1 MTEGLL
7 FYYSVY
13 DGPTLWRF
21 ISHTMRP
28 WWIDEIKAIRGRDGS
43 NTESEYH
50 PFGECTLNN
59 PPPIFQDK
67 TKALMRFNNDYNSGD
82 LARVVDAMNN
92 QEVMNLNVLCPWN
105 CSASCQD
112 AGEVPL
118 DVMIQRMLP
127 KIVLP
132 LWNSSLYNR
141 VQYSCNQYFSD
152 ENDYPTILLND
163 KWVVKPSI
171 KIGDDGVVVITCKYH
186 DNGQDRLT
194 LFAPRSP
201 HQHILNAKQPDQLAH
216 CITIPRVS
224 KQTQAKQ
231 YCTKFGVTRLH
242 SNYSGVDTMN
252 IGNHSDFSKTSELL
266 SQHESASIVGRQ
278 DISILLSKKVSD
290 GEISQHLVD
299 SYINSARS
307 RFTPSQLRQYT
318 QGSTFVRFD
327 DMVRIHLHESSSTSQ
342 TIQVL
347 NDRPNRGSRQ
357 PAIIST
363 RRSWPIGINLLQ
375 TEDASGYGTQ
385 FRAIPQF
392 SLPTQVPSA
401 STWSLFAILSSCP
414 ALWRAVDMKQ
424 SIFRFSGW
432 EGWLLTAINALCFQ
446 FHSIQAD
453 SRSPIKRLTSLKAI
467 AEKVNPFVVPSDIE
481 YEDEDEDTGP
491 AFYHCGIK
499 SFQRLFPSEDYGDSL
514 SILESINE
522 ATANSDD
529 YAQKKVIIV
538 VGDNAPTSGNVL
550 IGTVKFELQV
560 ICVLKADK
568 KGKNVNDYDA
578 IRFMRHPGCS
588 SYWKQGRRDA
598 LATQCI
604 DGENIYDS
612 LLFPGCYFLQYISVY
627 VKIDDE
633 CIDQWKSKV
642 FESMGGKS
650 HAVCECNKS
659 PLIPTNCTSQSDKA
673 KCNAKHFVGGDG
685 SRYENPF
692 NDCRRK
698 EAYICTNVYCGLK
711 ICKRCY
717 DSLLTNEVTT
727 VIPCNNQSG
736 GDHQYNH
743 SSTIGGNEQRDDEEE
758 QQHDDNEHRVEG
770 NNNDDDDD
778 DSTGGLGFLL
788 PIMQDT
794 TLDRT
799 MDNQIV
805 VVLLLL

>member
-1 MTEGLL
+1 M
-7 FYYSVY
+7 
-13 DGPTLWRF
+13 
-21 ISHTMRP
+21 
-28 WWIDEIKAIRGRDGS
+28 AI
-43 NTESEYH
+43 Y
-50 PFGECTLNN
+50 
-59 PPPIFQDK
+59 
-67 TKALMRFNNDYNSGD
+67 
-82 LARVVDAMNN
+82 
-92 QEVMNLNVLCPWN
+92 
-105 CSASCQD
+105 
-112 AGEVPL
+112 
-118 DVMIQRMLP
+118 
-127 KIVLP
+127 
-132 LWNSSLYNR
+132 LY
-141 VQYSCNQYFSD
+141 VC
-152 ENDYPTILLND
+152 L
-163 KWVVKPSI
+163 
-171 KIGDDGVVVITCKYH
+171 
-186 DNGQDRLT
+186 
-194 LFAPRSP
+194 
-201 HQHILNAKQPDQLAH
+201 HI
-216 CITIPRVS
+216 

-278 DISILLSKKVSD
+278 DMSILLSKKVSN

-347 NDRPNRGSRQ
+347 NDRSNRGSRQ

-363 RRSWPIGINLLQ
+363 RRSWPISINLLQ
-375 TEDASGYGTQ
+375 TEDANGYGTQ

-560 ICVLKADK
+560 ICV
-568 KGKNVNDYDA
+568 
-578 IRFMRHPGCS
+578 
-588 SYWKQGRRDA
+588 
-598 LATQCI
+598 
-604 DGENIYDS
+604 
-612 LLFPGCYFLQYISVY
+612 
-627 VKIDDE
+627 
-633 CIDQWKSKV
+633 
-642 FESMGGKS
+642 
-650 HAVCECNKS
+650 
-659 PLIPTNCTSQSDKA
+659 
-673 KCNAKHFVGGDG
+673 
-685 SRYENPF
+685 
-692 NDCRRK
+692 
-698 EAYICTNVYCGLK
+698 
-711 ICKRCY
+711 
-717 DSLLTNEVTT
+717 
-727 VIPCNNQSG
+727 
-736 GDHQYNH
+736 
-743 SSTIGGNEQRDDEEE
+743 
-758 QQHDDNEHRVEG
+758 
-770 NNNDDDDD
+770 
-778 DSTGGLGFLL
+778 
-788 PIMQDT
+788 
-794 TLDRT
+794 
-799 MDNQIV
+799 
-805 VVLLLL
+805 